1 LTEAVLDFS
10 NKRAPDIETLVRVS
24 HNLDRPGLPG
34 VFTFLVPIIMDA
46 IFSKLA
52 PRIFKPNVIAM
63 LQDEEITFQEAAMRK
78 RLDRIVQVAILG
90 SGFTIFFSGAKFL
103 AGQLFGLLKQYS
115 M

>member
-10 NKRAPDIETLVRVS
+10 HKRAPDIETLVQVS

-52 PRIFKPNVIAM
+52 PQFFKPNMIAM
-63 LQDEEITFQEAAMRK
+63 LQDEEITFLEAAMRK
-78 RLDRIVQVAILG
+78 RLDRIGQVAIIG
-90 SGFTIFFSGAKFL
+90 SGFTVFFSGVHFL
-103 AGQLFGLLKQYS
+103 AGQLFGLFE
-115 M
+115 